1 MNIPPLL
8 SYALIVSA
16 SLCFAQQP
24 SQAQTPA
31 HVPVMNGAAGPCSL
45 DVTVLD
51 LNAKPVYA
59 ASVKVHVAY
68 GFGGFHKLDLEAGTN
83 ADGKLKFT
91 GLPDRVRRPPL
102 EFNATKNDLAG
113 LATVDPSTECEA
125 KRVITLSPHKSQD
138 DH

>member
-1 MNIPPLL
+1 MNIRRVLCC
-8 SYALIVSA
+8 ALILAA
-16 SLCFAQQP
+16 SLSFSQSP
-24 SQAQTPA
+24 SQSPAPAQ
-31 HVPVMNGAAGPCSL
+31 VPVMNGGAGPCSL

-83 ADGKLKFT
+83 ADGKVKFT

-113 LATVDPSTECEA
+113 LATVDPSSECEA
-125 KRVITLSPHKSQD
+125 KRVITVSPHKSQD